1 MSSLKV
7 SKRNC
12 PIWDK
17 LITEANDVVNREPNL
32 EDFFRKAIL
41 SFGDIE
47 SSISYVLA
55 DQLQQNDCD
64 LEKTQ
69 SIIYNALIAELNIY
83 EKISKDINTVVERD
97 PACITFYQP
106 ILFFKGFQS
115 LQVYR
120 AANHYWKIGDIATAF
135 YLQSRASQVFDI
147 DIHPA
152 ADIGK
157 GVLMDHA
164 TGLVIGETSK
174 VGDGTSILHGV
185 TLGGTGMDVGDRHPK
200 VGENVTISANVSILG
215 NINIG
220 DEVKIGAGSLVLE
233 NLPAGCTAVGV
244 PAKIIK

>member
-1 MSSLKV
+1 MSSLQD

-12 PIWDK
+12 PIWKNLLD
-17 LITEANDVVNREPNL
+17 EANEVIVREPNL
-32 EDFFRKAIL
+32 KEFFTKAIL
-41 SFGDIE
+41 GFSDIE

-69 SIIYNALIAELNIY
+69 SIIYNALISESDSY
-83 EKISKDINTVVERD
+83 EKISTDINTVLTRD
-97 PACITFYQP
+97 PACITTYQP

-120 AANHYWKIGDIATAF
+120 AANHYWKIGNKATAF

-164 TGLVIGETSK
+164 TGLVIGETSR
-174 VGDGTSILHGV
+174 VGNGTSILHGV
-185 TLGGTGMDVGDRHPK
+185 TLGGTGTELGDRHPK
-200 VGENVTISANVSILG
+200 IGENVTISANVSILG

-220 DEVKIGAGSLVLE
+220 DNVKIGAGSLVLE
-233 NLPAGCTAVGV
+233 DLPMGCTAVGV

>member
-1 MSSLKV
+1 M
-7 SKRNC
+7 
-12 PIWDK
+12 
-17 LITEANDVVNREPNL
+17 
-32 EDFFRKAIL
+32 
-41 SFGDIE
+41 
-47 SSISYVLA
+47 
-55 DQLQQNDCD
+55 
-64 LEKTQ
+64 EKTQ

-83 EKISKDINTVVERD
+83 EKISKDINTVVDRD

-220 DEVKIGAGSLVLE
+220 DDVKIGAGSLVLE